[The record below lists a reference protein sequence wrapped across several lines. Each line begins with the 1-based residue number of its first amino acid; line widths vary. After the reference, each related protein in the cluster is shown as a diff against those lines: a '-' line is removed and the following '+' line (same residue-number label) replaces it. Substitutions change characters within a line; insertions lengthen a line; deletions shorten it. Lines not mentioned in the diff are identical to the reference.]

1 MIERKYSVWKKDF
14 SVIIKRERNTL
25 YNKTKEFVMTKE
37 EFYKNLENKIGTMLS
52 SGNVATFD
60 AGLKDLPLPEE
71 EKESKSED

>member
-1 MIERKYSVWKKDF
+1 
-14 SVIIKRERNTL
+14 
-25 YNKTKEFVMTKE
+25 MTKE